1 MIHRGGITALQAKGS
16 FMIDWKLIHQLQK
29 DFYYHYATFSEMK
42 VFVIPFCW
50 SESMD
55 QFPTIFSQSEPDS
68 DNVWI
73 CLLHFSDMFDHTLI
87 SY

>member
-29 DFYYHYATFSEMK
+29 DFYYHYAIFSEMK

-55 QFPTIFSQSEPDS
+55 QFSTIFHNPSLTQTTSEFAFCIFQTCS
-68 DNVWI
+68 T
-73 CLLHFSDMFDHTLI
+73 TL
-87 SY
+87 

>member
-1 MIHRGGITALQAKGS
+1 MIHRGDITALQARGS

-29 DFYYHYATFSEMK
+29 DFYYLYAIFSEMK

-50 SESMD
+50 SESID
-55 QFPTIFSQSEPDS
+55 QFPKFFSQSEPDS
-68 DNVWI
+68 GNVWI